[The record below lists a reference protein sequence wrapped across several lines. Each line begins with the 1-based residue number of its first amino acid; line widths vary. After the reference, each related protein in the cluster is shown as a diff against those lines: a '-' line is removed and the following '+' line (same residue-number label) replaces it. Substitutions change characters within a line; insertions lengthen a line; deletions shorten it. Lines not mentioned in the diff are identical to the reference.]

1 MKRFSL
7 SIGTKIII
15 PYFLLTLAVASV
27 GAFIVTNLVASS
39 LAERIN
45 NQLVDAG
52 QMVSAGIVR
61 HEEHQLQTLRAV
73 VGTEGIP
80 QAVAERN
87 TAVLAQL
94 APPIIINSNTDAVL
108 FLDEQGQEIYGWRH
122 LLDGAVD
129 EGAETS
135 GGNFAA
141 IPAVQRVLADE
152 MDALG
157 NKYVFLTETDD
168 GLMFFTISPLFFA
181 GEQVGAALV
190 GTYVHRM
197 LLDLTRNAVAHVTL
211 YDQDGQILDTSLGGG
226 IGGIQAIFQNDPAG
240 YEAVMATLTESPQL
254 YQSVSQNADQSVPYR
269 YVNVFGQQYA
279 LAFGEWRMR
288 DQSFGLYSVA
298 LPSNFL
304 VNTLATSRSQF
315 TAVFILAVVAVFVGG
330 FMIARR
336 ITVPVNRL
344 VETAEA
350 VTAGDLDRRSGIHKR
365 DEIGRLAQ
373 SFDQMTETLATRNR
387 ELLSKSSQLE
397 AIVSSI
403 ADGVIVLDNDNQIIN
418 MNPAAHRLLENMPE
432 DFMTDSL
439 LQILALPAG
448 ASSGPSAIQ
457 RHEIGSRVLSASAA
471 PVKSPE
477 GEKTG
482 NVIVLRDITQEAEA
496 ENLKSAFITSISHEL
511 RTPLT
516 TIKLYTHLVEQ
527 SGNGQMSEQ
536 QRQFIRTISKES
548 DQLEH
553 QINQLINLSEI
564 QAGTIYMERQRVDVA
579 ALLGELGA
587 KWLPRYEAK
596 GVALSVD
603 LPRLEVWVDA
613 DMENL
618 EWAVDNLVSNA
629 LNYTPQGGQVAL
641 SVTAVDDNVC
651 ISVQDNG
658 IGVPAADQPHLFER
672 FFRVNNEINMAAR
685 GMGLGLYITRT
696 IVEMHEGE
704 VSVVSKMGE
713 GSTFT
718 ICLPRIG

>member
-27 GAFIVTNLVASS
+27 GAYIITNLVASS

-73 VGTEGIP
+73 MGTEGVP
-80 QAVAERN
+80 QAVAAGD

-94 APPIIINSNTDAVL
+94 APQIIINSNTDAVL
-108 FLDEQGQEIYGWRH
+108 FLDKEGQEIYGWRH
-122 LLDGAVD
+122 LPEGAVD
-129 EGAETS
+129 EGVETS
-135 GGNFAA
+135 GGDFAL
-141 IPAVQRVLADE
+141 IPAVQRALNDE
-152 MDALG
+152 MDTLG
-157 NKYVFLTETDD
+157 NKYVFVTETDD
-168 GLMFFTISPLFFA
+168 GLMFFTISSLFFA
-181 GEQVGAALV
+181 GRPAGAALV

-211 YDQDGQILDTSLGGG
+211 YDQDGQILGTSLGGG
-226 IGGIQAIFQNDPAG
+226 KEGIQTMFQDDPAG
-240 YEAVMATLTESPQL
+240 YEAVMTTLTESPQL
-254 YQSVSQNADQSVPYR
+254 YQTVSQNADQSVPYR

-304 VNTLATSRSQF
+304 VSTLATSRSQF
-315 TAVFILAVVAVFVGG
+315 TAVFVLAVVAVFVGG

-387 ELLSKSSQLE
+387 ELLSKSGQLE

-418 MNPAAHRLLENMPE
+418 TNPAAHRLLENMPE

-439 LQILALPAG
+439 LQILALPTDANNG
-448 ASSGPSAIQ
+448 ASAIQ
-457 RHEIGSRVLSASAA
+457 RYKIGSRILSASAA

-477 GEKTG
+477 GEKIG
-482 NVIVLRDITQEAEA
+482 SVIVLRDVTQEAEA
-496 ENLKSAFITSISHEL
+496 ESLKSAFITSISHEL

-516 TIKLYTHLVEQ
+516 IIKLYTHLVEQ
-527 SGNGQMSEQ
+527 SGNGQMNDK
-536 QRQFIRTISKES
+536 QRQFIQTISKES

-553 QINQLINLSEI
+553 QINQLINISEI
-564 QAGTIYMERQRVDVA
+564 QAGTIHMERQRVDVA
-579 ALLGELGA
+579 ALLGQLGA

-596 GVALSVD
+596 GVLLAVH
-603 LPRLEVWVDA
+603 LPQLNMWVNA
-613 DMENL
+613 DIENL
-618 EWAVDNLVSNA
+618 EWAVDNLISNA
-629 LNYTPQGGQVAL
+629 LRYTPAGGQVNL
-641 SVTAVDDNVC
+641 TVTAVDDNVC
-651 ISVQDNG
+651 VTVQDNG

-672 FFRVNNEINMAAR
+672 FFRVNNEINMTAR

-696 IVEMHEGE
+696 IVEMHDGA
-704 VSVVSKMGE
+704 VSVVSKVGQ

-718 ICLPRIG
+718 ICLPQLG

>member
-1 MKRFSL
+1 
-7 SIGTKIII
+7 
-15 PYFLLTLAVASV
+15 
-27 GAFIVTNLVASS
+27 
-39 LAERIN
+39 
-45 NQLVDAG
+45 
-52 QMVSAGIVR
+52 
-61 HEEHQLQTLRAV
+61 
-73 VGTEGIP
+73 
-80 QAVAERN
+80 
-87 TAVLAQL
+87 
-94 APPIIINSNTDAVL
+94 
-108 FLDEQGQEIYGWRH
+108 
-122 LLDGAVD
+122 
-129 EGAETS
+129 
-135 GGNFAA
+135 
-141 IPAVQRVLADE
+141 
-152 MDALG
+152 
-157 NKYVFLTETDD
+157 
-168 GLMFFTISPLFFA
+168 MFFTISPLFFA
-181 GEQVGAALV
+181 GRPVGAALV

-226 IGGIQAIFQNDPAG
+226 KEGIQAIFQNDPAG
-240 YEAVMATLTESPQL
+240 FEAVMATLTESPQM
-254 YQSVSQNADQSVPYR
+254 YQTVSQNVDRSVPYR

-279 LAFGEWRMR
+279 LAFGEWQMR

-304 VNTLATSRSQF
+304 VSTLATSRYQF
-315 TAVFILAVVAVFVGG
+315 TAVFALAVVAVFVGG

-350 VTAGDLDRRSGIHKR
+350 VTAGDLDRRSGIQKR

-397 AIVSSI
+397 AIVNSI

-418 MNPAAHRLLENMPE
+418 TNPAAHRLLENMPE

-439 LQILALPAG
+439 LQILAPPAD
-448 ASSGPSAIQ
+448 ASNDISAIQ
-457 RHEIGSRVLSASAA
+457 RYEIGSRVLSASAA

-477 GEKTG
+477 GEKIG
-482 NVIVLRDITQEAEA
+482 NVIVLRDITQRAEA

-516 TIKLYTHLVEQ
+516 IIKLYTHLVEQ
-527 SGNGQMSEQ
+527 SGNGQMSDQ
-536 QRQFIRTISKES
+536 QRQFIQTISKES

-603 LPRLEVWVDA
+603 LPQLEMWVDA
-613 DMENL
+613 DIENL

-629 LNYTPQGGQVAL
+629 LNYTPQGGRVAL

-651 ISVQDNG
+651 VAVQDNG
-658 IGVPAADQPHLFER
+658 IGVPATDQSHLFER
-672 FFRVNNEINMAAR
+672 FFRVNNEINMTAR

-704 VSVVSKMGE
+704 VSVISKLGE

-718 ICLPRIG
+718 ICLPRTG

>member
-27 GAFIVTNLVASS
+27 GAFIVTNLVANS

-61 HEEHQLQTLRAV
+61 HEDHQLQTLRAV
-73 VGTEGIP
+73 MGTEGIP
-80 QAVAERN
+80 QAVAEKDM
-87 TAVLAQL
+87 AVLAEL
-94 APPIIINSNTDAVL
+94 APQIIINSNTDAVL
-108 FLDEQGQEIYGWRH
+108 FLDEEGQEIYGWRH

-129 EGAETS
+129 EGVETS
-135 GGNFAA
+135 GSDFGM
-141 IPAVQRVLADE
+141 IPVVQRALNDE

-157 NKYVFLTETDD
+157 NKHVFVTETDD

-226 IGGIQAIFQNDPAG
+226 KGGIQAIFQNDPAG
-240 YEAVMATLTESPQL
+240 YKAVMATLTESPQV
-254 YQSVSQNADQSVPYR
+254 YQTVSQNADRSVPYR
-269 YVNVFGQQYA
+269 YVNVFGQQYG
-279 LAFGEWRMR
+279 LAFGEWQMR

-304 VNTLATSRSQF
+304 INTLATSRSQF
-315 TAVFILAVVAVFVGG
+315 TAVFALAVVAVFVGG

-365 DEIGRLAQ
+365 DEIGRLAF

-418 MNPAAHRLLENMPE
+418 TNPAAHRLLENMPA

-439 LQILALPAG
+439 LQILTPPADPSNG
-448 ASSGPSAIQ
+448 ASAIQ
-457 RHEIGSRVLSASAA
+457 RYEIGSRVLSASAA

-477 GEKTG
+477 GEKIG
-482 NVIVLRDITQEAEA
+482 SVIVLRDITQEAEA

-516 TIKLYTHLVEQ
+516 IIKLYTHLVEQ
-527 SGNGQMSEQ
+527 SGDGQMSEK
-536 QRQFIRTISKES
+536 QRQFIQTISKES

-564 QAGTIYMERQRVDVA
+564 QAGTIYMERQRFDLA
-579 ALLGELGA
+579 ALLGQVGA
-587 KWLPRYEAK
+587 KWLSRYEAK
-596 GVALSVD
+596 SVSLSVN
-603 LPRLEVWVDA
+603 LPQLEMWVEA
-613 DMENL
+613 DIESV

-629 LNYTPQGGQVAL
+629 LNYTLEGGQVAL

-651 ISVQDNG
+651 VAVQDNG
-658 IGVPAADQPHLFER
+658 IGIPAADQPHLFER

-696 IVEMHEGE
+696 IVEMQEGE
-704 VSVVSKMGE
+704 VSVVSKADE

-718 ICLPRIG
+718 ICLPRTG